1 MLNYMA
7 FCIRTPEMALHCFQG
22 LRQIF
27 FLFTEL
33 KRFLL
38 TTTCQFLQETIL
50 LTSAQALIRS
60 IRFCLVYFPNQ
71 QSY

>member
-1 MLNYMA
+1 MA

-33 KRFLL
+33 IKHFLL
-38 TTTCQFLQETIL
+38 TTTCQFLQQTIR
-50 LTSAQALIRS
+50 LTSAQALTRS
-60 IRFCLVYFPNQ
+60 IRFWPVYFPSQ
-71 QSY
+71 QSN